1 MKRIFKKVISSVL
14 AFAITVTAVAEL
26 PGNGI
31 MAKQSIAVTAAAET
45 ADVPEGYTAI
55 TNMEELYAIR
65 SNPSGKYILM
75 NDIDMSETA
84 KGGKWDCGT
93 GWAPIPTFSGTFDG
107 NGHKLMNMHI
117 FGSVSDKAGFI
128 AVLSSKGTVKNVR
141 FSGVDVDVST
151 DYYGTVAAYV
161 SGSEIKITDCH
172 VDGNISVKNTSSS
185 SYVGGIV
192 GRLSYDSSDG
202 SEISMCST
210 EGSIGTTATYTG
222 GICGYSY
229 NGTWDTSYKSFINQC
244 YNNANITGTG
254 KSGGIIA
261 FITGSKHQYSQ
272 YGTAH
277 AYSYI
282 TDCYNAGKI
291 KTTNNSGGIVGEIR
305 EYVCI
310 QSCMNYS
317 DGKIVGSNGSGT
329 VTNCYYSSECTFGD
343 SSYGKSLTPS
353 LIQQQASYA
362 GFDFNSVW
370 YMCPEHNRPELQA
383 VSETRNIDIESISF
397 ASLPKKLV
405 YYQGDELDISGAVLT
420 VTDKDST
427 QIKANLFKNM
437 LSGYDMSKIGKQ
449 TVTVTISGVTTSF
462 QITVLPIEVTDITL
476 SNDEL
481 TINKGESAVLTATV
495 SPDNATDKTV
505 TWTSDDESVATVDS
519 EGKVTAVSVGSCNVT
534 ATAGEKSAKCKITVM
549 SPASEITVSEK
560 TVSLHSG
567 DTKQLTTVLAP
578 DDCTDTVSWNS
589 SNEET
594 ATVDENGLVTA
605 LKPGKAVI
613 TAAATSGVIDTCMV
627 TVDAPAKNISF
638 ENEEVS
644 INIGETLKLKAIV
657 DPEFTTDTISWSS
670 SNSDICI
677 VDEDGNITGFG
688 KGSAV
693 ITATATSGTKGSCTV
708 NVNSPALSITLNK
721 TETKIEYGESETLT
735 AELFPTDSNDTVT
748 WTSSDTSVC
757 IVNDNGTVRAVK
769 PGKATITAT
778 TGSGKKATCD
788 VTVVVSATSI
798 TLSKTDVTIRSG
810 DSESIS
816 YTLNPSASTD
826 KVTWST
832 SDSSVAY
839 VSSNYSGYNIEAV
852 GHGTATIT
860 ATTDSGVTAT
870 CKVTV
875 YVNASSVSLKQDNIT
890 LNKGKTAQL
899 KLVPYPDYAIASI
912 YSCYVTSG
920 SDVVS
925 VTEDGVITALNPG
938 TAEIM
943 VSTRTNVLYCTV
955 TVKSPAT
962 AIKLNKTAV
971 TVAKGS
977 TYSLSK
983 TLTPS
988 DSTDS
993 VSYTSSNK
1001 AVATVSSKGVIT
1013 AVAKGTAVITA
1024 TTTSGKTAT
1033 CTVTVSV
1040 PSTSLTLNKSSV
1052 SVYTGK
1058 TYSLKATM
1066 NPADTTDKVTWISSN
1081 TKIATISA
1089 SGVVTAKAQG
1099 TATITAKT
1107 TSGKSAVCTV
1117 KVLTPATSVKL
1128 IKTAISVNK
1137 GKTYTLKAM
1146 LSPSSSNDT
1155 VKWTS
1160 SNTKVAT
1167 VSSSGVV
1174 KGIAKGTA
1182 TITVTTGS
1190 GKKATCMV
1198 TVKVPS
1204 ASVKLNKTVIT
1215 INKGKTYTLKAT
1227 MSPVNTT
1234 DTVKWTSSNTKI
1246 ATVSASGVVK
1256 GIAKGTATITATT
1269 TSGKK
1274 ATCKVTVNVPATSV
1288 KLSKTSVSVVKG
1300 KTYTLKA
1307 TLGPVGSN
1315 DTVKWTSSNTKV
1327 ATVSASG
1334 VVKGIAKG
1342 VATITVTTGS
1352 GKKATCKVTVK
1363 VPSTSVKL
1371 NKTAITI
1378 NKGKTYTLK
1387 ATMSPA
1393 NTTDAVKWTSSN
1405 TKIATVSA
1413 SGVVKG
1419 IAKGTATITATTT
1432 SGKKATCKVTVN
1444 VPATSVKLSKTSVS
1458 VVKGKTYTLKAT
1470 LGPVGSNDTVKWTS
1484 SNTKVATVSASGVV
1498 KGIAKGVATITVTT
1512 GSGKK
1517 ATCKVTV
1524 KEIKAKG
1531 IKLNKTS
1538 ATVSKGK
1545 TLTLKATL
1553 NPSNTTDKVTWKS
1566 SNTKVATVS
1575 ASGVVK
1581 GVKHGTCTIT
1591 ATINGKKATCKITV
1605 PKIKTTKISLNKTSA
1620 NINTG
1625 KSVTLNC
1632 TINPANSDEGCKW
1645 SVSDSSIATISTN
1658 GKKCTVKGK
1667 KAGTVTVT
1675 VTSGSKKATCKV
1687 KVTKVTEQPDIY
1699 VIMNDD
1705 TDYKMASAFTIVNR
1719 KSKTLTVYSD
1729 GARLI
1734 DNDYSSFNRNLSMVD
1749 PDEVTNNRRIVYLS
1763 QASMNGNAMTLF
1775 LFDSD
1780 TKTWYDEKSTIKFY
1794 FSYDGVKYVCY
1805 ASAYYGTQVY
1815 KA

>member
-128 AVLSSKGTVKNVR
+128 AVLSSKGTVKNVS
-141 FSGVDVDVST
+141 FTGVDVDVST
-151 DYYGTVAAYV
+151 NYYGTVVAYATK
-161 SGSEIKITDCH
+161 SGILIKNCD
-172 VDGNISVKNTSSS
+172 VDGNISVKSASSS
-185 SYVGGIV
+185 SYVGGIA
-192 GRLSYDSSDG
+192 GCLFSYNSG
-202 SEISMCST
+202 ANEISACST
-210 EGSIGTTATYTG
+210 RGTIESTATYTG
-222 GICGYSY
+222 GICGRFYSEITEKY
-229 NGTWDTSYKSFINQC
+229 SNYTNYIKQC
-244 YNNANITGTG
+244 YNSADIVGSSFT
-254 KSGGIIA
+254 GGIVGGIKGDYFNYNNA
-261 FITGSKHQYSQ
+261 TY
-272 YGTAH
+272 Y
-277 AYSYI
+277 YI
-282 TDCYNAGKI
+282 NNRLTNCYNCGDI
-291 KTTNNSGGIVGEIR
+291 KSTDTSGGIVGESKFYGTI
-305 EYVCI
+305 EMC
-310 QSCMNYS
+310 SNYS
-317 DGKIVGSNGSGT
+317 DGRIVGANSSATIANS
-329 VTNCYYSSECTFGD
+329 YYSSECTLGN

-383 VSETRNIDIESISF
+383 VSETRNMDIESISF

-405 YYQGDELDISGAVLT
+405 YYQGEELDISGAVLT

-449 TVTVTISGVTTSF
+449 TVTVTISGATASF

-476 SNDEL
+476 SKDEL

-505 TWTSDDESVATVDS
+505 TWASDDESVATVDS

-549 SPASEITVSEK
+549 SPASEITVSDK

-578 DDCTDTVSWNS
+578 DDCTDTVSWSS
-589 SNEET
+589 SNEEA

-605 LKPGKAVI
+605 LKPGKTVI
-613 TAAATSGVIDTCMV
+613 TAAAASGVIDTCTV

-670 SNSDICI
+670 SNSDICT

-757 IVNDNGTVRAVK
+757 VVNDNGTVRAVK

-778 TGSGKKATCD
+778 TGSGKTATCD
-788 VTVVVSATSI
+788 VTVILSATSI
-798 TLSKTDVTIRSG
+798 TLSETDVTLKKG
-810 DSESIS
+810 NTKQIS
-816 YTLNPSASTD
+816 YTLNPSVATD

-832 SDSSVAY
+832 SDSSIAY
-839 VSSNYSGYNIEAV
+839 ISSDYKGYYINAV

-860 ATTDSGVTAT
+860 ATTDSGVAAT

-875 YVNASSVSLKQDNIT
+875 YVEATSVSLKQSKIT
-890 LNKGKTAQL
+890 LDKGKTAQIE
-899 KLVPYPDYAIASI
+899 LVPYPDYARVSI
-912 YSCYVTSG
+912 TSCYVYEG
-920 SDVVS
+920 SNIVS
-925 VTEDGVITALNPG
+925 VTNDGVITALNPG
-938 TAEIM
+938 TETIY
-943 VSTRTNVLYCTV
+943 VSTSSGGNSLKCTV

-962 AIKLNKTAV
+962 DIKLDKTAV
-971 TVAKGS
+971 TIAKDR
-977 TYSLSK
+977 TYSLSAK
-983 TLTPS
+983 LTPS
-988 DSTDS
+988 NSTDS
-993 VSYTSSNK
+993 VSYASSNT
-1001 AVATVSSKGVIT
+1001 AIATVSSKGVIT

-1024 TTTSGKTAT
+1024 MTTSGKTAT
-1033 CTVTVSV
+1033 CTVTVSL
-1040 PSTSLTLNKSSV
+1040 PSTSVTLNKTQV
-1052 SVYTGK
+1052 SIYTGK
-1058 TYSLKATM
+1058 TYALKATMAPTDTTDNVTWTSTNTDIASVDENGVVTAMTQGSAKIIARTTSGETAVCTVKAIAPATSVKLNKTAVSVNKGSTYSLKATI
-1066 NPADTTDKVTWISSN
+1066 NPSDSYDTVKWSSSN
-1081 TKIATISA
+1081 TKIATVTS
-1089 SGVVTAKAQG
+1089 SGVVKGITKG
-1099 TATITAKT
+1099 TATITVT
-1107 TSGKSAVCTV
+1107 TGSGKKATCKVTV
-1117 KVLTPATSVKL
+1117 KIPSTSVKL
-1128 IKTAISVNK
+1128 SKTAIMVNK
-1137 GKTYTLKAM
+1137 GKTYTLKATM
-1146 LSPSSSNDT
+1146 SPADTTDTVKWTSSNTKIATVSAKGVVKGVAKGTVTITATTTSGKKATCKVTVKIPATSVKLSKTAVTVNKGKTYTLKATLGPNGSNDT
-1155 VKWTS
+1155 VKWKS

-1174 KGIAKGTA
+1174 KGIAKGT
-1182 TITVTTGS
+1182 
-1190 GKKATCMV
+1190 
-1198 TVKVPS
+1198 
-1204 ASVKLNKTVIT
+1204 
-1215 INKGKTYTLKAT
+1215 
-1227 MSPVNTT
+1227 
-1234 DTVKWTSSNTKI
+1234 
-1246 ATVSASGVVK
+1246 
-1256 GIAKGTATITATT
+1256 
-1269 TSGKK
+1269 
-1274 ATCKVTVNVPATSV
+1274 
-1288 KLSKTSVSVVKG
+1288 
-1300 KTYTLKA
+1300 
-1307 TLGPVGSN
+1307 
-1315 DTVKWTSSNTKV
+1315 
-1327 ATVSASG
+1327 
-1334 VVKGIAKG
+1334 
-1342 VATITVTTGS
+1342 
-1352 GKKATCKVTVK
+1352 
-1363 VPSTSVKL
+1363 
-1371 NKTAITI
+1371 
-1378 NKGKTYTLK
+1378 
-1387 ATMSPA
+1387 
-1393 NTTDAVKWTSSN
+1393 
-1405 TKIATVSA
+1405 
-1413 SGVVKG
+1413 
-1419 IAKGTATITATTT
+1419 
-1432 SGKKATCKVTVN
+1432 
-1444 VPATSVKLSKTSVS
+1444 
-1458 VVKGKTYTLKAT
+1458 
-1470 LGPVGSNDTVKWTS
+1470 
-1484 SNTKVATVSASGVV
+1484 
-1498 KGIAKGVATITVTT
+1498 ATITVTT

-1605 PKIKTTKISLNKTSA
+1605 PKVKTTKVSLNKTSA

-1625 KSVTLNC
+1625 KSVTLSC
-1632 TINPANSDEGCKW
+1632 TINPSNSDEGCKW
-1645 SVSDSSIATISTN
+1645 TVSNSSIATIKTN
-1658 GKKCTVKGK
+1658 GKKCTVTGK

-1675 VTSGSKKATCKV
+1675 VTSGGKKATCKV

-1705 TDYKMASAFTIVNR
+1705 TDYKSAFAFTIVNR

-1734 DNDYSSFNRNLSMVD
+1734 DNDYSSYNRNLRMVD
-1749 PDEVTNNRRIVYLS
+1749 PDEVNNNHRIVYLS
-1763 QASMNGNAMTLF
+1763 QASMKGNAMTIF
-1775 LFDSD
+1775 LFDSA
-1780 TKTWYDEKSTIKFY
+1780 TKTWYDKKSTIKFY